1 MTKWIITA
9 ALFDIAYPPTL
20 RIVASFEGNE
30 EEARSRF
37 REVLN
42 SYDGEARKV
51 TRREVFSFSD
61 SQCLV
66 RIEGR
71 AKEFKYMMQLGELIA
86 DTQDPELPNLVV

>member
-1 MTKWIITA
+1 MTKWIVTA

-20 RIVASFEGNE
+20 RIVAIFDANE

-42 SYDGEARKV
+42 SYDGGARKV
-51 TRREVFSFSD
+51 TRREVFKFSD
-61 SQCLV
+61 SQYLV

-71 AKEFKYMMQLGELIA
+71 PGEFDYMMQLGELIV
-86 DTQDPELPNLVV
+86 DTQDPELPDSVV